1 MQDIKNVV
9 FFDGVCGLCN
19 SSVDFL
25 IKIDKKN
32 ILIFSPLQS
41 YFAVK
46 VLAKFNIQLNLEQL
60 DTIIYLGSNS
70 NKIYVKSNAVLE
82 ILKDLKNVWS
92 VFYIFKI
99 IPTQLRDILYEYIS
113 KNRYNIL
120 GAKFKKKESCRI
132 PTPEERKRFIL

>member
-41 YFAVK
+41 YFVGE

-70 NKIYVKSNAVLE
+70 NKIYVKSNAILE